1 MTGKPSHLTA
11 LPIALAAAICFG
23 GCAPVKP
30 AVFDKASIAKVH
42 KLMVVPMQTSLDGA
56 TGPIVAEMAA
66 ERLQVQTARH
76 HDFTILI
83 APSLWRLKP
92 GAAAAPTD
100 RQAVELAR
108 KVGAQAVLTGTV
120 GYSVTLSDPKGLP
133 SAAGKG
139 VSFARHFALRS
150 GSGSIQLRILRTE
163 DSMTIYNHSALAKTA
178 MTKGH
183 ANDQALSE
191 ALTRA
196 MGPLETYLK
205 SLK

>member
-1 MTGKPSHLTA
+1 VL
-11 LPIALAAAICFG
+11 LVALAASVCFG
-23 GCAPVKP
+23 GCATVKP
-30 AVFDKASIAKVH
+30 VVFDKASLAKVH
-42 KLMVVPMQTSLDGA
+42 KLMIVPMQTSLDSS

-66 ERLQVQTARH
+66 ERLQMQTAGH
-76 HDFTILI
+76 HDFAILM

-92 GAAAAPTD
+92 GAAAAPSD

-133 SAAGKG
+133 TAAGKG
-139 VSFARHFALRS
+139 VSFARHFALRR
-150 GSGSIQLRILRTE
+150 GSGSIQLRMLRTE
-163 DSMTIYNHSALAKTA
+163 DGLAIYNHTALAKTA
-178 MTKGH
+178 LAIGR

-191 ALTRA
+191 ALAQT

>member
-1 MTGKPSHLTA
+1 MTTVLIT
-11 LPIALAAAICFG
+11 LATAICLG
-23 GCAPVKP
+23 GCAPPKP
-30 AVFDKASIAKVH
+30 AVFDKASLAKVH
-42 KLMVVPMQTSLDGA
+42 KLMIVPLQTSLDRS

-66 ERLQVQTARH
+66 ERLQVQMAA
-76 HDFTILI
+76 HDDFAILL

-92 GAAAAPTD
+92 GAAASPTD

-133 SAAGKG
+133 TAAGKG

-150 GSGSIQLRILRTE
+150 GSGSIQLRMLRTE
-163 DSMTIYNHSALAKTA
+163 DGMTIYNHTALAK
-178 MTKGH
+178 GR
-183 ANDQALSE
+183 ANDRALSE
-191 ALTRA
+191 ALGRA
-196 MGPLETYLK
+196 MEPLETYLK

>member
-1 MTGKPSHLTA
+1 VTHKPSHTTA
-11 LPIALAAAICFG
+11 LLVALAAAICFS

-30 AVFDKASIAKVH
+30 AVFDKASLAKVH
-42 KLMVVPMQTSLDGA
+42 KLMVVPMQTSLDGS

-66 ERLQVQTARH
+66 ERLQVQMAGH
-76 HDFTILI
+76 HDFAILI

-100 RQAVELAR
+100 QQAVELAR

-120 GYSVTLSDPKGLP
+120 GYSVTLSDKKGLP
-133 SAAGKG
+133 TAAGKG
-139 VSFARHFALRS
+139 VSFARHFALRR
-150 GSGSIQLRILRTE
+150 GAGSIQLRMLRTE
-163 DSMTIYNHSALAKTA
+163 DGMTIYNHSALAKTA
-178 MTKGH
+178 LAIGR

-191 ALTRA
+191 ALAQA
-196 MGPLETYLK
+196 MAPLETYLK